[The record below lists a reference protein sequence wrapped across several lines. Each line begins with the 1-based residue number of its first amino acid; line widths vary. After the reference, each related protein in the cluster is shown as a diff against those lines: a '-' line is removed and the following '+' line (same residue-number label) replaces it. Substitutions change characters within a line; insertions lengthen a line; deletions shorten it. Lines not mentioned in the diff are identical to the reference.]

1 MPVRQTI
8 FSTPTKKRAKI
19 EKFGLK
25 KANLTNL
32 DKRFIAFA
40 CVANNKTF
48 KTEAVA
54 INQLN
59 IGVVSIIPKTT
70 NHSELFKFFDN

>member
-40 CVANNKTF
+40 CV
-48 KTEAVA
+48 
-54 INQLN
+54 
-59 IGVVSIIPKTT
+59 SIIPKTT